1 MAAMSERW
9 VYYLA
14 RKTEFERAREGDAYL
29 GSAEDRADGF
39 IHFSTA
45 SQVRASAAK
54 HRQGEPDLLLL
65 EVDAARLGPEL
76 RWEEARGGEMFPHLY
91 GALPLAAINRCVPL
105 PLANGAHCF
114 PDWV

>member
-1 MAAMSERW
+1 MSERW

-14 RKTEFERAREGDAYL
+14 RKAEFERAREGDFYL

-45 SQVRASAAK
+45 GQVRASAAK
-54 HRQGEPDLLLL
+54 HRQGERDLVLL
-65 EVDAARLGPEL
+65 EVDGERLGPAL
-76 RWEEARGGEMFPHLY
+76 RWEEARGGQFFPHLY
-91 GALPLAAINRCVPL
+91 GRLPLAAVRRTAPL
-105 PLANGAHCF
+105 PLEGGAHCF